1 MIIIHHNP
9 DCGTSRNTL
18 DMIRASGSE
27 PVIIEYLKIGWT
39 KPYLQTLFSA
49 AGLTPK
55 QAMRVSGAPAESLGL
70 TAEGVSDDL
79 IIEAMIAHPVL
90 VNRPFVVTPKGT
102 RLCRP
107 SELVFELLDNP
118 PTGFT
123 KEDGQQ
129 V

>member
-18 DMIRASGSE
+18 EMIRASGSE

-39 KPYLQTLFSA
+39 KPYLLTLFSA
-49 AGLTPK
+49 AGLTQK
-55 QAMRVSGAPAESLGL
+55 QAMRISGTPAESLGL
-70 TAEGVSDDL
+70 TAENVSDDL

-107 SELVFELLDNP
+107 SELVLDLLDNP

>member
-18 DMIRASGSE
+18 EMIRASGSE

-39 KPYLQTLFSA
+39 KPYLLTLFSG

-55 QAMRVSGAPAESLGL
+55 QAMRVSGTSAESLGL

-90 VNRPFVVTPKGT
+90 VNRPFVLSPKGT

-107 SELVFELLDNP
+107 SELVFDLLDNP